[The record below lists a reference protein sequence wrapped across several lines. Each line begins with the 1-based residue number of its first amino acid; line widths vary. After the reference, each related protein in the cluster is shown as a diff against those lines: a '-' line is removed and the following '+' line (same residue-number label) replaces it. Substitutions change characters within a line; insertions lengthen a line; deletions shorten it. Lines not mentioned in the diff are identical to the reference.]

1 MWRGERRIRILIVD
15 DESGF
20 RETLA
25 RRLEKRGAVVN
36 QADGGD
42 AALASLANE
51 PVDVILLDV
60 MMPGLSGLT
69 VLERVRAEHPDTEV
83 ILITGNV
90 STQDGVT
97 GIKAGAFDYLTKPLD
112 IEHLLSKIRQAFD
125 KLVRAQEKA
134 REAEFRAR
142 MEQQLIAADRLAALG
157 TLSAGTA
164 HEINNPL
171 AIINDAAGWLRSR
184 SAKDESMSEAL
195 RKDFE
200 LALEKIESSVKRARR
215 ITHQLLSFSRQ
226 ADSMIKEF
234 NLSELAAEVVDL
246 TRKTAS
252 DHQAEVS
259 AACEVK
265 DMRLW
270 SDPFQVR
277 QVLINLVTNGLQAV
291 TPGGAVDLIVT
302 GNDAEAVA
310 LVRDNGPG
318 IPAENLERIFEPFFT
333 TKPPGEGTGLGLSVS
348 RGIIEKLGG
357 RIEIDSKLGQ
367 GATFKVILPRKPI
380 PSADKE
386 KMNGQIADQHTHR
399 R

>member
-1 MWRGERRIRILIVD
+1 MWRGERRTRILIVD

-36 QADGGD
+36 QAAGGKE
-42 AALASLANE
+42 ALASLAQE
-51 PVDVILLDV
+51 PVDVVLLDV
-60 MMPGLSGLT
+60 RMPGMDGLS
-69 VLERVRAEHPDTEV
+69 VLGNIRQEHPDTEV

-90 STQDGVT
+90 STQEGVA
-97 GIKAGAFDYLTKPLD
+97 GIKAGAFDYLTKPIE
-112 IEHLLSKIRQAFD
+112 IEHLIGKIRQAFD
-125 KLVRAQEKA
+125 KLIRTQEQA
-134 REAEFRAR
+134 REARFRVR

-171 AIINDAAGWLRSR
+171 AIINDAAGWLKSR
-184 SAKDESMSEAL
+184 AAKDESISDVM
-195 RKDFE
+195 RKDLD
-200 LALEKIESSVKRARR
+200 LALDKIESSVKRARR

-226 ADSMIKEF
+226 ADSMTKEF
-234 NLSELAAEVVDL
+234 NLSELAVEVVEL
-246 TRKTAS
+246 TRKIAS
-252 DHQAEVS
+252 EIQAEVI

-277 QVLINLVTNGLQAV
+277 QVLLNLVTNGLQAAA
-291 TPGGAVDLIVT
+291 PGGTVELVVT
-302 GNDAEAVA
+302 GNETDAIAV
-310 LVRDNGPG
+310 VSDNGPG
-318 IPAENLERIFEPFFT
+318 IPPENLERIFEPFFT

-357 RIEIDSKLGQ
+357 RIEVESKLGA
-367 GATFKVILPRKPI
+367 GAVFKVILPRKPI
-380 PSADKE
+380 QAAAKQTAD
-386 KMNGQIADQHTHR
+386 ISR
-399 R
+399 

>member
-1 MWRGERRIRILIVD
+1 MMWRGERRTRILIVD
-15 DESGF
+15 DEGGF

-36 QADGGD
+36 QAAGGEE
-42 AALASLANE
+42 ALASLAQE
-51 PVDVILLDV
+51 SVDVVLLDV
-60 MMPGLSGLT
+60 RMPGMDGLS
-69 VLERVRAEHPDTEV
+69 VLERIRHEHPDTEV

-90 STQDGVT
+90 STQEGVA
-97 GIKAGAFDYLTKPLD
+97 GIKAGAFDYLTKPIE
-112 IEHLLSKIRQAFD
+112 IEHLIGKIRQAFD
-125 KLVRAQEKA
+125 KLVRTQEQA
-134 REAEFRAR
+134 REARFRVR

-171 AIINDAAGWLRSR
+171 AIINDAAGWLKSR
-184 SAKDESMSEAL
+184 AARDESISDAM
-195 RKDFE
+195 RKDLD
-200 LALEKIESSVKRARR
+200 LALDKIESSVKRARR

-226 ADSMIKEF
+226 ADSMTKEF
-234 NLSELAAEVVDL
+234 NLSELAVEVVEL

-252 DHQAEVS
+252 ENEAEVT

-291 TPGGAVDLIVT
+291 ARGGTVDLIIT
-302 GNDAEAVA
+302 GSETDAIAV
-310 LVRDNGPG
+310 VRDNGPG
-318 IPAENLERIFEPFFT
+318 IPPENLERIFEPFFT

-357 RIEIDSKLGQ
+357 RIEVESKLGA
-367 GATFKVILPRKPI
+367 GAVFKVILPRKP
-380 PSADKE
+380 SQATDKQTTD
-386 KMNGQIADQHTHR
+386 MSR
-399 R
+399 

>member
-20 RETLA
+20 RESLA
-25 RRLEKRGAVVN
+25 RRLGKRGAVVN
-36 QADGGD
+36 QAAGGE
-42 AALASLANE
+42 AALVSLAQE
-51 PVDVILLDV
+51 PVDVVLLDV
-60 MMPGLSGLT
+60 RMPGMGGLT
-69 VLERVRAEHPDTEV
+69 VLERIRREHPDTEV

-90 STQDGVT
+90 STEDGVN

-112 IEHLLSKIRQAFD
+112 IERLLSKIRQAFD
-125 KLVRAQEKA
+125 KLIREQEQA
-134 REAEFRAR
+134 SEAEFRSR

-184 SAKDESMSEAL
+184 SIKDETMSDAL
-195 RKDFE
+195 RKDFD
-200 LALEKIESSVKRARR
+200 LALEKIESNVKRARR

-226 ADSMIKEF
+226 TDSMVKEF
-234 NLSELAAEVVDL
+234 NLSELAAEVIDL

-291 TPGGAVDLIVT
+291 TPGGRVDLTIT

-310 LVRDNGPG
+310 IVRDDGPG

-348 RGIIEKLGG
+348 RGIVEKLGG
-357 RIEIDSKLGQ
+357 RIEVDSKLGR
-367 GATFKVILPRKPI
+367 GVTFNVILPRKPVT
-380 PSADKE
+380 SAHKE
-386 KMNGQIADQHTHR
+386 KMNGQTADQHTHR

>member
-1 MWRGERRIRILIVD
+1 MWRGERRTRILIVD

-20 RETLA
+20 REILA

-36 QADGGD
+36 QAAGGEE
-42 AALASLANE
+42 ALASLAQE
-51 PVDVILLDV
+51 SVDVVLLDV
-60 MMPGLSGLT
+60 RMPGMDGLS
-69 VLERVRAEHPDTEV
+69 VLEHIRQKHPDTEV

-90 STQDGVT
+90 STQEGVA
-97 GIKAGAFDYLTKPLD
+97 GIKAGAFDYLTKPIE
-112 IEHLLSKIRQAFD
+112 IEHLIGKIRQAFD
-125 KLVRAQEKA
+125 KLIRTQEQA
-134 REAEFRAR
+134 REARFRVR

-171 AIINDAAGWLRSR
+171 AIINDAAGWLKSR
-184 SAKDESMSEAL
+184 AAKDESISDAM
-195 RKDFE
+195 RKDLD
-200 LALEKIESSVKRARR
+200 LALDKIESSVKRARR

-226 ADSMIKEF
+226 ADSMTKEF
-234 NLSELAAEVVDL
+234 NLSELAVEVVEL

-252 DHQAEVS
+252 ENEAEVT

-291 TPGGAVDLIVT
+291 ARGGTVDLIIT
-302 GNDAEAVA
+302 GNETDAIAV
-310 LVRDNGPG
+310 VRDNGPG
-318 IPAENLERIFEPFFT
+318 IPPENLERIFEPFFT

-357 RIEIDSKLGQ
+357 RIEVESKLGA
-367 GATFKVILPRKPI
+367 GAVFKVVLPRKP
-380 PSADKE
+380 SQAADKQTTD
-386 KMNGQIADQHTHR
+386 MSR
-399 R
+399 

>member
-1 MWRGERRIRILIVD
+1 MWRGERRTRILIVD

-36 QADGGD
+36 QAAGGKE
-42 AALASLANE
+42 ALASLAQE
-51 PVDVILLDV
+51 SVDVVLLDV
-60 MMPGLSGLT
+60 RMPGMDGLA
-69 VLERVRAEHPDTEV
+69 VLEHIRQEHPDTEV

-90 STQDGVT
+90 NTQEGVA
-97 GIKAGAFDYLTKPLD
+97 GIKAGAFDYLTKPIE
-112 IEHLLSKIRQAFD
+112 IEHLVGKIRQAFD
-125 KLVRAQEKA
+125 KLIRTQEQA
-134 REAEFRAR
+134 REARFRVR

-171 AIINDAAGWLRSR
+171 AIINDAAGWLKSR
-184 SAKDESMSEAL
+184 VAKDGSISDAM
-195 RKDFE
+195 RKDLD

-226 ADSMIKEF
+226 ADSMTKEF
-234 NLSELAAEVVDL
+234 NLSELAVEVIEL
-246 TRKTAS
+246 TRKIAS
-252 DHQAEVS
+252 ELQAEVN

-270 SDPFQVR
+270 SDPYQVR
-277 QVLINLVTNGLQAV
+277 QVLINLVTNGLQAAAQ
-291 TPGGAVDLIVT
+291 GGTVELIIT
-302 GNDAEAVA
+302 GNETDAIAV
-310 LVRDNGPG
+310 VRDNGPG
-318 IPAENLERIFEPFFT
+318 IPTENLERIFEPFFT

-357 RIEIDSKLGQ
+357 RIEVESKLGA
-367 GATFKVILPRKPI
+367 GAVFKVILPRKPI
-380 PSADKE
+380 QAADK
-386 KMNGQIADQHTHR
+386 QTADTSR
-399 R
+399 

>member
-1 MWRGERRIRILIVD
+1 MWRGERRTRILIVD
-15 DESGF
+15 DEGGF

-36 QADGGD
+36 QAAGGEE
-42 AALASLANE
+42 ALASLAQE
-51 PVDVILLDV
+51 SVDVVLLDV
-60 MMPGLSGLT
+60 RMPGMDGLS
-69 VLERVRAEHPDTEV
+69 VLERIRHEHPDTEV

-90 STQDGVT
+90 STQEGVA
-97 GIKAGAFDYLTKPLD
+97 GIKAGAFDYLTKPIE
-112 IEHLLSKIRQAFD
+112 IEHLIGKIRQAFD
-125 KLVRAQEKA
+125 KLVRTQEQA
-134 REAEFRAR
+134 REARFRVR

-171 AIINDAAGWLRSR
+171 AIINDAAGWLKSR
-184 SAKDESMSEAL
+184 AARDESISDAM
-195 RKDFE
+195 RKDLD
-200 LALEKIESSVKRARR
+200 LALDKIESSVKRARR

-226 ADSMIKEF
+226 ADSMTKEF
-234 NLSELAAEVVDL
+234 NLSELAVEVVEL

-252 DHQAEVS
+252 ENEAEVT

-291 TPGGAVDLIVT
+291 ARGGTVDLIIT
-302 GNDAEAVA
+302 GSETDAIAV
-310 LVRDNGPG
+310 VRDNGPG
-318 IPAENLERIFEPFFT
+318 IPPENLERIFEPFFT

-357 RIEIDSKLGQ
+357 RIEVESKLGA
-367 GATFKVILPRKPI
+367 GAVFKVILPRKP
-380 PSADKE
+380 SQATDKQTTD
-386 KMNGQIADQHTHR
+386 MSR
-399 R
+399 

>member
-1 MWRGERRIRILIVD
+1 MWRGERRTRILIVD
-15 DESGF
+15 DEGGF

-36 QADGGD
+36 QAAGGEE
-42 AALASLANE
+42 ALASLAQE
-51 PVDVILLDV
+51 SVDVVLLDV
-60 MMPGLSGLT
+60 RMPGMDGLS
-69 VLERVRAEHPDTEV
+69 VLEHIRQEHPDTEV

-90 STQDGVT
+90 STQEGVA
-97 GIKAGAFDYLTKPLD
+97 GIKAGAFDYLTKPIE
-112 IEHLLSKIRQAFD
+112 IEHLIGKIRQAFD
-125 KLVRAQEKA
+125 KLIRTQEQA
-134 REAEFRAR
+134 REARFRVR

-171 AIINDAAGWLRSR
+171 AIINDAAGWLKSR
-184 SAKDESMSEAL
+184 AAKDESISDAM
-195 RKDFE
+195 RKDLD
-200 LALEKIESSVKRARR
+200 LALDKIESSVKRARR

-226 ADSMIKEF
+226 ADSMTKEF
-234 NLSELAAEVVDL
+234 NLSELAVEVVEL

-252 DHQAEVS
+252 ENEAEVT

-291 TPGGAVDLIVT
+291 ARGGTVDLIIT
-302 GNDAEAVA
+302 GNETDAIAV
-310 LVRDNGPG
+310 VRDNGPG
-318 IPAENLERIFEPFFT
+318 IPPENLERIFEPFFT

-357 RIEIDSKLGQ
+357 RIEVESKLGA
-367 GATFKVILPRKPI
+367 GAVFKVILPRKP
-380 PSADKE
+380 SQAADKQTTD
-386 KMNGQIADQHTHR
+386 MSR
-399 R
+399 

>member
-36 QADGGD
+36 QAAGGEE
-42 AALASLANE
+42 ALTSLTRE
-51 PVDVILLDV
+51 PVDVVLLDV
-60 MMPGLSGLT
+60 RMPGMDGLSVLT
-69 VLERVRAEHPDTEV
+69 HIRQEHPDTEV

-90 STQDGVT
+90 NTQEGVA
-97 GIKAGAFDYLTKPLD
+97 GIKAGAFDYLTKPIE
-112 IEHLLSKIRQAFD
+112 IEHLVSKIRQAFD
-125 KLVRAQEKA
+125 KLIRAQEQA
-134 REAEFRAR
+134 REARFRVR
-142 MEQQLIAADRLAALG
+142 MEQQLVAADRLAALG

-171 AIINDAAGWLRSR
+171 AIINDAAGWLKSR
-184 SAKDESMSEAL
+184 VSKDETIREET
-195 RKDFE
+195 RKDIE
-200 LALEKIESSVKRARR
+200 LALDKIDSSVKRARR

-226 ADSMIKEF
+226 ADAMIKEF
-234 NLSELAAEVVDL
+234 NLSELAVEVVDL
-246 TRKTAS
+246 TRKIAS
-252 DHQAEVS
+252 DHQAEVT

-270 SDPFQVR
+270 SDPYQLR

-291 TPGGAVDLIVT
+291 GPGGVVELVITGDEKEAIAVIK
-302 GNDAEAVA
+302 
-310 LVRDNGPG
+310 DNGPG
-318 IPAENLERIFEPFFT
+318 IPSENLERIFEPFFT

-357 RIEIDSKLGQ
+357 RIEVESKLGT
-367 GATFKVILPRKPI
+367 GTTFKVMLPRKPI
-380 PSADKE
+380 QSVDENAA
-386 KMNGQIADQHTHR
+386 NIADR
-399 R
+399 EINK